1 MRTLELSVY
10 KSPIGEINLVFDDND
25 LVYLDF
31 ADNPERQQT
40 LLTPRYRE
48 FELREI
54 RETPVLHRMLDRYFA
69 GEKEYFDG
77 VTMATGG
84 TDFQRSVW
92 KQLQTIKRGETLDY
106 SSLAKRTG
114 KPDAVRA
121 AASSNARNPISII
134 IPCHR
139 VIGTDRSLT
148 GFGGG
153 LDTKRFLLDHERRVA
168 GREGEQGLLPF

>member
-10 KSPIGEINLVFDDND
+10 KSPIGDINLVFDDND

-40 LLTPRYRE
+40 LLARRYRE
-48 FELREI
+48 FELRKI

-69 GEKEYFDG
+69 GEKECFDG

-106 SSLAKRTG
+106 SSLAERSG

-139 VIGTDRSLT
+139 VIGKDGSLR
-148 GFGGG
+148 GYAGGEER
-153 LDTKRFLLDHERRVA
+153 KRYLLEL
-168 GREGEQGLLPF
+168 EGAISRQLF